1 VAKQRATGTILSFA
15 AFYNR
20 LRHVQPSIA
29 IWPRFCRKPN
39 RGVIHST
46 GAKSV
51 QFDPALVLAARMV
64 SSNTSG
70 STCSESYRRVTRLT
84 TVVFVT

>member
-1 VAKQRATGTILSFA
+1 VAKLRVIGTILSFT
-15 AFYNR
+15 AFYSR
-20 LRHVQPSIA
+20 LRHVQPSIP
-29 IWPRFCRKPN
+29 IWRGFCRKPN
-39 RGVIHST
+39 REVIHST